1 MWLHAR
7 KRAYLRCI
15 GGGKHCR
22 ASGVPYRRHS
32 PHWMRIFPTE
42 PWMNTLTTK
51 SPQFGILRMYIYSV
65 YILYS
70 VCILRMFALLSDFH
84 PSVGKYWNER
94 LSEWKYEK
102 SMSYQVTSSC
112 FAFFQVIFLPNLCT
126 PHVFAGS
133 YFACRADIYISK
145 PCNGLFV
152 CVFLFASTSS
162 PSWQDF
168 INLHYNLLHIF
179 ALKSECGFS
188 FCVFAATR
196 LDKEVEVDQV
206 IHEHYL
212 CWDWALAYIHIQDY
226 TGDWH
231 TITNHVLLGCHIL
244 SKREKGC
251 GGKPRSYIHKDIF
264 TCRSSFSQAPL
275 SRCEMGKI
283 QTRGSFA
290 MVSPPRAGAGIA

>member
-42 PWMNTLTTK
+42 PWTHWQQK
-51 SPQFGILRMYIYSV
+51 SPQFGILRMYIFCVYSV
-65 YILYS
+65 FCMYS
-70 VCILRMFALLSDFH
+70 FH

-102 SMSYQVTSSC
+102 SMSYHVTSSC

-145 PCNGLFV
+145 PCIGLFV

-162 PSWQDF
+162 PSWPDF
-168 INLHYNLLHIF
+168 DKS
-179 ALKSECGFS
+179 AL
-188 FCVFAATR
+188 
-196 LDKEVEVDQV
+196 
-206 IHEHYL
+206 
-212 CWDWALAYIHIQDY
+212 
-226 TGDWH
+226 
-231 TITNHVLLGCHIL
+231 
-244 SKREKGC
+244 
-251 GGKPRSYIHKDIF
+251 
-264 TCRSSFSQAPL
+264 
-275 SRCEMGKI
+275 
-283 QTRGSFA
+283 
-290 MVSPPRAGAGIA
+290 